1 MKQFFTT
8 SEAARLLGVR
18 TSSSIQ
24 KKIVA
29 GNIPAFRAAGGRD
42 YRITR
47 SDLLEYMKVHDIPVP
62 KILESAAIRVLIVDD
77 KNEFSRPMAEFLKQ
91 NEFDVVVAN
100 NGLEAGYFLKAFK
113 PHIIL
118 LDMLLGDMDGRDFLK
133 IFAIDEEMKNAKIIG
148 MSGYLKRQDID
159 PDDLSKMH
167 GFLSKPFHYEKM
179 LKKIGRAIDKMGQK
193 SIFI

>member
-8 SEAARLLGVR
+8 SEAAQLLGVR

-29 GNIPAFRAAGGRD
+29 GEIPAFRAAGGRD

-47 SDLLEYMKVHDIPVP
+47 SNLLEYMKVHGIPVP
-62 KILESAAIRVLIVDD
+62 KVLESSAPRILIIDD
-77 KNEFSRPMAEFLKQ
+77 KPDFTKAMAEFLRDH
-91 NEFDVVVAN
+91 EYDVVVASS
-100 NGLEAGYFLKAFK
+100 GLEAGYYLKAFK
-113 PHIIL
+113 PHLIL

-133 IFAIDEEMKNAKIIG
+133 IYASDSEMKNAKVIG

-159 PDDLSKMH
+159 RDDLDKMH
-167 GFLSKPFHYEKM
+167 GFLAKPFHYDKL
-179 LKKIGRAIDKMGQK
+179 LKKIVRAIDKMGQK